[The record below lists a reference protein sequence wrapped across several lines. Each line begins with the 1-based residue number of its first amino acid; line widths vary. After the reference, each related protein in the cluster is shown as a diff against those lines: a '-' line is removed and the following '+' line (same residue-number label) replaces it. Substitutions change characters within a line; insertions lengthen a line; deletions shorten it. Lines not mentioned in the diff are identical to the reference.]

1 MTKQHVSYSSAF
13 AIGESAILVLD
24 SFGQNKVP
32 YGVIEGVM
40 FYGRQRLYRVSLFVN
55 EGTEASPEAF
65 LHQGRPVDGFIA
77 QDLKPILDRQYID
90 HIGHVGKFERTDCAA
105 MGDASFI
112 PGQLVEVDIDLESEG
127 EQDKFNIPVVVT
139 GVTYVEGKVL
149 YEVSI
154 QRAYYND
161 GRVNGG
167 RLVRDTLSNIDSI
180 YLKPVGGWPETV
192 LDEEKGDATLTVK
205 GNGTIAI
212 DCDAEL
218 TITAKS
224 ISIEPATQTNM
235 PISNDLF
242 DAAYEA
248 HLLGIFCGD
257 NNKQAARNFLGQY
270 IREQD
275 KRLENFRALG
285 SVSGR
290 VSGLTENQSAEPR
303 SK

>member
-1 MTKQHVSYSSAF
+1 MSKQHVSYSSAF
-13 AIGESAILVLD
+13 AIGEKAVLALD
-24 SFGQNKVP
+24 SFGANKVP

-55 EGTEASPEAF
+55 EGTEASPSAF

-77 QDLKPILDRQYID
+77 QDLKPILDRQYVD
-90 HIGHVGKFERTDCAA
+90 HIGHVGKFERTDCVL
-105 MGDASFI
+105 MGESQFI
-112 PGQLVEVDIDLESEG
+112 AGQLVEVDIDLEGPE
-127 EQDKFNIPVVVT
+127 EQDKFNIPVMVT

-154 QRAYYND
+154 ERAYYSD
-161 GRVNGG
+161 GRVKGG

-192 LDEEKGDATLTVK
+192 LDEEKGDVTFTVK
-205 GNGTIAI
+205 GNGTVSIN
-212 DCDAEL
+212 CDAEL
-218 TITAKS
+218 VVKAGS
-224 ISIEPATQTNM
+224 ISVEPTAV

-248 HLLGIFCGD
+248 HLNGVLCGD
-257 NNKQAARNFLGQY
+257 NNKDAARNFLGQY
-270 IREQD
+270 IHEQD
-275 KRLENFRALG
+275 KRLSEFRSQG
-285 SVSGR
+285 TVTGR
-290 VSGLTENQSAEPR
+290 VSGAIENQSAKPR

>member
-1 MTKQHVSYSSAF
+1 MSKQHVSYSSAF
-13 AIGESAILVLD
+13 AIGEMALLSLD
-24 SFGQNKVP
+24 NFGQNKVP

-55 EGTEASPEAF
+55 DGPESNPSAF

-77 QDLKPILDRQYID
+77 QDLKPILDRQYVD
-90 HIGHVGKFERTDCAA
+90 HIGHVGKFERPDEAYSGNTQ
-105 MGDASFI
+105 FI
-112 PGQLVEVDIDLESEG
+112 PGQLVEVDIDLEG
-127 EQDKFNIPVVVT
+127 TDEQDKFNIPVMVT

-154 QRAYYND
+154 QRAYYED
-161 GRVNGG
+161 GRVKNG

-192 LDEEKGDATLTVK
+192 LDSENGDVALTIKGDGTV
-205 GNGTIAI
+205 AI

-218 TITAKS
+218 VITANS
-224 ISIEPATQTNM
+224 IAVEPTSV

-248 HLLGIFCGD
+248 HLNGVLCGD
-257 NNKQAARNFLGQY
+257 SNKDAARNFLGQY
-270 IREQD
+270 IHEQE
-275 KRLENFRALG
+275 KRLSAFRSRGA
-285 SVSGR
+285 VTGR
-290 VSGLTENQSAEPR
+290 VSCAHENLSEIPR

>member
-1 MTKQHVSYSSAF
+1 MSKQHVSYSSAF
-13 AIGESAILVLD
+13 AIGEKAVLTLD
-24 SFGQNKVP
+24 SFGANKVP

-55 EGTEASPEAF
+55 EGTEASPTAF

-77 QDLKPILDRQYID
+77 QDLKPILDRQYVD
-90 HIGHVGKFERTDCAA
+90 HIGHVGKFERTDCVL
-105 MGDASFI
+105 MGESQFI
-112 PGQLVEVDIDLESEG
+112 AGQLVEVDIDLEGTE
-127 EQDKFNIPVVVT
+127 EQDKFNIPVMVT

-154 QRAYYND
+154 ERAYYSD
-161 GRVNGG
+161 GRVKGG

-192 LDEEKGDATLTVK
+192 LDEEKGDVTLTVK
-205 GNGTIAI
+205 GNGTVSI

-218 TITAKS
+218 VINANS
-224 ISIEPATQTNM
+224 IRVEPATQTNM

-242 DAAYEA
+242 DAAYDA
-248 HLLGIFCGD
+248 HLLGVLCGD
-257 NNKQAARNFLGQY
+257 NNKQAARNFLAQY
-270 IREQD
+270 VTQSD
-275 KRLENFRALG
+275 KRLEEFRSHG
-285 SVSGR
+285 TVTGR
-290 VSGLTENQSAEPR
+290 VSGSIENQSAKPR